1 MEFKLILVD
10 KQPDEIIRILSSN
23 LMQVLHIY
31 LLSLIL
37 QKLVTAAD
45 FKM

>member
-10 KQPDEIIRILSSN
+10 KQPDEIIRVLSSN

-31 LLSLIL
+31 LLNLSL